1 MSNLDL
7 LIETKKQ
14 VQWIT
19 INRPDVRNALND
31 KVLNGIRDG
40 VQQAM
45 DNPDIRAIVLT
56 AAGNRAFCAGGD
68 LKRGG
73 GKVFDFNVSS
83 LESPMISLFKL
94 METCNIPVIGR
105 INGHVMAGGMGL
117 LCACDMAITT
127 DRALF
132 GTPETKIGLFP
143 MMILTYML
151 RIIPRRKLLEMCIT
165 AEPVKAQEALSL
177 GLVNHVVPEEELD
190 TKVNEM
196 LDLIVTRSPTA
207 IKMGKH
213 AFHAMQDM
221 SIHEAFDHAQMVIPL
236 MSMTDDAKEGFA
248 SFNEKRAPDFPGS

>member
-1 MSNLDL
+1 MSNPDL
-7 LIETKKQ
+7 LIETKGR

-31 KVLNGIRDG
+31 NVLNGIREG

-45 DNPDIRAIVLT
+45 DAPDIRAIVLT
-56 AAGNRAFCAGGD
+56 ASGNRAFCAGGD

-73 GKVFDFNVSS
+73 GKPFEFTVAK
-83 LESPMISLFKL
+83 LESPMITLFKL
-94 METCNIPVIGR
+94 LETCNIPVIAR
-105 INGHVMAGGMGL
+105 VNGHVMAGGMGI
-117 LCACDMAITT
+117 LCACDMAIST

-165 AEPVKAQEALSL
+165 AEPINAQEALDI
-177 GLVNHVVPEEELD
+177 GLINHVVPEEQLD
-190 TKVNEM
+190 AKVEEM
-196 LDLIVTRSPTA
+196 LEIIVARSPTA
-207 IKMGKH
+207 IRMGKQ

-221 SIHEAFDHAQMVIPL
+221 NIQEAFNHAQMVIPL